1 MHCENI
7 NRIKIYLD
15 TNVIEA
21 RHEESCLTLN
31 KINLH
36 PNFYK
41 LLDFCK
47 DISESRIYIP
57 EIVWKEICAHLISNF
72 NSSLQSMQTKLNLYK
87 KTFGDLIDLSL
98 DLKGNSKGS
107 YPAYVGQIS
116 DEFWSTMK
124 DRCELAPIKR
134 TDYALIEVV
143 DKAIMSARP
152 FTTAKGENSNK
163 KYTDAGLKDAVIVET
178 ILSCCNEDEVGILF
192 TADKDFNL
200 VFQQYDC
207 EKYFAVHTLD
217 ELKNQVNAI
226 LERNDEYVVK
236 AVFEKNIYVKE
247 NLFAAVG
254 LVYDKSITEFKV
266 QSIGKEEELYILQIQ
281 VCVNEVIYTMNVKY
295 DSVANEIIDVKY
307 EITND

>member
-1 MHCENI
+1 MHSGNI

-31 KINLH
+31 KIKLH
-36 PNFYK
+36 PDFYK

-47 DISESRIYIP
+47 DIPEARIYIP

-72 NSSLQSMQTKLNLYK
+72 NSTLQSMQTKINLYK

-98 DLKGNSKGS
+98 ELKGNSKDT
-107 YPAYVGQIS
+107 YPVYVEQIS

-134 TDYALIEVV
+134 TDSALLEIVN
-143 DKAIMSARP
+143 KAIMSTKP
-152 FTTAKGENSNK
+152 FTKVRVNNK
-163 KYTDAGLKDAVIVET
+163 DYSDAGLKDAVIVET

-192 TADKDFNL
+192 TGDTDFNA
-200 VFQQYDC
+200 VFQQYDG
-207 EKYFAVHTLD
+207 EKYFAVRTLD
-217 ELKNQVNAI
+217 ELKNQINAI
-226 LERNDEYVVK
+226 LKRNDEYVVK
-236 AVFEKNIYVKE
+236 AIFEQNTYMQE
-247 NLFAAVG
+247 NLFAALG
-254 LVYDKSITEFKV
+254 LVYDKSITEFEV

-281 VCVNEVIYTMNVKY
+281 VCVNEVIYIMNVKY